1 MDRLLNW
8 LLDLYAWFRG
18 NSPSQDLVAVTPP
31 RPGGGHVP
39 PAIPSKTFII
49 VGDFVKAWQSGKA
62 NGKINGLPC
71 TINYKAGVVTITL
84 KETA

>member
-8 LLDLYAWFRG
+8 LLDQYAMFMRWKYP
-18 NSPSQDLVAVTPP
+18 PSEPTPQ
-31 RPGGGHVP
+31 
-39 PAIPSKTFII
+39 PSSGKVFII
-49 VGDFVKAWQSGKA
+49 VGDFAKAWSQGKST
-62 NGKINGLPC
+62 GKINGLPC

>member
-8 LLDLYAWFRG
+8 LLDQYAVFMRWK
-18 NSPSQDLVAVTPP
+18 SQDPATAGS
-31 RPGGGHVP
+31 GGGHVP
-39 PAIPSKTFII
+39 PVSSKVFII
-49 VGDFVKAWQSGKA
+49 VGDFAKAWSQGKST
-62 NGKINGLPC
+62 GKVNGLPC